1 MWYGQS
7 QSGRHHQKSVET
19 FKRLIISRKTRS
31 ILIYMEYSKVL
42 YFDYQATTPVA
53 DEVLHKMQPYFT
65 ESFANPHASDHAL
78 GWKSAASVENA
89 AQQVAHLIG
98 ADADEIIF
106 TSGATESNNLA
117 ILGLARRAAMTNIA
131 RKRILLSAIEHKCI
145 LSVGRVLE
153 EQYGYIVESIPVDR
167 NGNIKSAELK
177 QLLGEDVL
185 LVSIMA
191 VNNEIGSIQ
200 DINSISDN
208 IRKSGAIFHCDAAQA
223 PIAITMESFAAKA
236 DMISL
241 SGHKMYGPKG
251 IGALYIRRDLQ
262 DEIEPLIYGG
272 DQQNGLRSGTLPT
285 PLCVGMGAAAEYIG
299 SPEVSERRK
308 DLQDRTNRFLDML
321 LALSWPTKLH
331 GEEGQK
337 RHPGNISIGFPG
349 FNAQDIL
356 GALQPHL
363 AASTGSACT
372 SGIPEPSHV
381 LKAIGLTTE
390 EAKSVIRFSL
400 GFETSD
406 QEVDVAVKLIDMAL
420 QKLSDSQML
429 ISVQN

>member
-1 MWYGQS
+1 M
-7 QSGRHHQKSVET
+7 
-19 FKRLIISRKTRS
+19 KT
-31 ILIYMEYSKVL
+31 L

-53 DEVLHKMQPYFT
+53 DEVFRKMQPYFT
-65 ESFANPHASDHAL
+65 EYFANPHATDHAL
-78 GWKSAASVENA
+78 GWKSAASVQNA
-89 AQQVAHLIG
+89 TKQVAYLIG

-117 ILGLARRAAMTNIA
+117 ILGLARRAAMGNTA
-131 RKRILLSAIEHKCI
+131 RKRILLSAIEHKCV

-153 EQYGYIVESIPVDR
+153 EQYGYTVDSIPVDQ
-167 NGNIKSAELK
+167 NGHIKSTELEK
-177 QLLGEDVL
+177 LLGEDVL

-200 DINSISDN
+200 DINTISEA

-223 PIAITMESFAAKA
+223 PMAITMESLADKT

-272 DQQNGLRSGTLPT
+272 GQQNGLRSGTLPT

-299 SPEVSERRK
+299 SPEVSEKRK
-308 DLQDRTNRFLDML
+308 NLQARTNRFLDML

-331 GEEGQK
+331 RDEGQK
-337 RHPGNISIGFPG
+337 RHPGNISIGFRG
-349 FNAQDIL
+349 FNAEDIL

-381 LKAIGLTTE
+381 LKAVGLTTE

-406 QEVDVAVKLIDMAL
+406 QEVNEAVKLIDMAL
-420 QKLSDSQML
+420 RKLSDSQTMRTA
-429 ISVQN
+429 